1 MDGEETVSSGL
12 GQEGPESHQQGQ
24 PSTASSSHCGSKCP
38 GRALESHRSSLMS
51 PLVASPPAASLWGR
65 LRRPSPSS
73 FNHIPIVNLI
83 QYYESV
89 SNTSRVSN
97 SPLESIDPRL
107 LPPPS
112 YEEVITNVSNPD
124 EPPPTYMESF

>member
-1 MDGEETVSSGL
+1 MHPQSFQYLFINYLDKRHLSSTTV
-12 GQEGPESHQQGQ
+12 
-24 PSTASSSHCGSKCP
+24 PSN
-38 GRALESHRSSLMS
+38 
-51 PLVASPPAASLWGR
+51 
-65 LRRPSPSS
+65 PSN

-97 SPLESIDPRL
+97 NPLENIDPRL

-124 EPPPTYMESF
+124 EPPPTYLESF

>member
-1 MDGEETVSSGL
+1 MLSKGL
-12 GQEGPESHQQGQ
+12 HHTPAQLSIIPLINYLNQRHIASTIE
-24 PSTASSSHCGSKCP
+24 PS
-38 GRALESHRSSLMS
+38 
-51 PLVASPPAASLWGR
+51 
-65 LRRPSPSS
+65 SPSS

-124 EPPPTYMESF
+124 EPPPTYMESFWKIIWFVYTVHALLYMRIWFSYWEYKKCYFVI